1 MIRVFVQA
9 RMSSR
14 RFPGKVLAPLAGEPI
29 IRHVLR
35 AVESALPAAPVIVVT
50 SVESSDD
57 PLAAY
62 LTTLGVPVFRGPRD
76 DVFERFRLC
85 ASRHPCEF
93 VLRVCADSPR
103 LDPGVLRAVVAR
115 GEGSD
120 ADVVTTTFP
129 RTFPRG
135 QNAELIR
142 TDALL
147 RIDPRALTAHD
158 REHVTAF
165 LYRHPGRFRIA
176 NVESR
181 NPRLA
186 ALSVAVDT
194 VEDLER
200 VARMSPYDLEAMAHD
215 LAGTAGASTA

>member
-1 MIRVFVQA
+1 MTLRVLVQA

-14 RFPGKVLAPLAGEPI
+14 RFPGKVLAPLRGEPI

-35 AVESALPAAPVIVVT
+35 AVERALPEAPVVVVT

-62 LTTLGVPVFRGPRD
+62 VASLGVPVFRGPRD
-76 DVFERFRLC
+76 DVLERFRLC
-85 ASRHPCEF
+85 VSRQPCDA

-115 GEGSD
+115 GERGD
-120 ADVVTTTFP
+120 ADLVTTTFP
-129 RTFPRG
+129 RTYPRG
-135 QNAELIR
+135 QNAELIHSA
-142 TDALL
+142 ALL
-147 RIDPRALTAHD
+147 GVQARELTAHD

-165 LYRHPGRFRIA
+165 FYRHPGRFRIV
-176 NVESR
+176 NVESG

-186 ALSVAVDT
+186 TLSVAVDT
-194 VEDLER
+194 IDDLER
-200 VARMSPYDLEAMAHD
+200 VARMSPYDLEALSHD
-215 LAGTAGASTA
+215 LCGASAP

>member
-1 MIRVFVQA
+1 MSLRVLVQA

-14 RFPGKVLAPLAGEPI
+14 RFPGKVLAPLRGEPI

-35 AVESALPAAPVIVVT
+35 AVECALPGAPAIVVT

-62 LTTLGVPVFRGPRD
+62 VASLGVPVFRGPRD

-85 ASRHPCEF
+85 VTRHPCDA

-103 LDPGVLRAVVAR
+103 LDPGVLRAVAAR
-115 GEGSD
+115 GERGD
-120 ADVVTTTFP
+120 ADLVTTTFP
-129 RTFPRG
+129 RTYPRG

-142 TDALL
+142 TAVLL
-147 RIDPRALTAHD
+147 DVSARELTAHD

-165 LYRHPGRFRIA
+165 FYRHPERFRIV
-176 NVESR
+176 NLESG

-186 ALSVAVDT
+186 TLSVAVDT
-194 VEDLER
+194 IDDLER
-200 VARMSPYDLEAMAHD
+200 LARMSPYDLEALSHD
-215 LAGTAGASTA
+215 LCGTPTP

>member
-1 MIRVFVQA
+1 MSLRVLVQA

-14 RFPGKVLAPLAGEPI
+14 RFPGKVLAPLRGEPI

-35 AVESALPAAPVIVVT
+35 AVECALPGAPPVVVT

-62 LTTLGVPVFRGPRD
+62 VASLGVPVFRGPRD

-85 ASRHPCEF
+85 VTRHPCDA

-103 LDPGVLRAVVAR
+103 LDPGVLRAVAAR
-115 GEGSD
+115 GERHD
-120 ADVVTTTFP
+120 ADLVTTTFP
-129 RTFPRG
+129 RTYPRG

-142 TDALL
+142 TATLL
-147 RIDPRALTAHD
+147 GVSPHELTAHD

-165 LYRHPGRFRIA
+165 FYRHPERFRIV
-176 NVESR
+176 NLESG

-186 ALSVAVDT
+186 TLSVAVDT
-194 VEDLER
+194 IDDLER
-200 VARMSPYDLEAMAHD
+200 VARMSPYDLEALSHD
-215 LAGTAGASTA
+215 LCGTPTP